1 MTNKNLLQA
10 MGHIDPKLIADA
22 APDVPQKKIV
32 NKTWIKWASLA
43 ACFAVAIIIAI
54 PFINN
59 PGIDTP
65 GEYKAY
71 IFSSYDEF
79 NTVVPDIQMIENLAN
94 MDGVNVTIYDSSWYT
109 VSKSASKSGNT
120 ATGSV
125 IMGDTANG
133 VTVKRVPVSLTL
145 TCDANG
151 NLS

>member
-1 MTNKNLLQA
+1 MRRFICSVLLA
-10 MGHIDPKLIADA
+10 VLIIGILPVSALADDADIIYLSDGSYMVARLYEHGTRA
-22 APDVPQKKIV
+22 AGTVSGGKEYTHYDSDGSANWKAVLSG
-32 NKTWIKWASLA
+32 TFAYTGSSSSCTAS
-43 ACFAVAIIIAI
+43 
-54 PFINN
+54 
-59 PGIDTP
+59 
-65 GEYKAY
+65 
-71 IFSSYDEF
+71 
-79 NTVVPDIQMIENLAN
+79 N
-94 MDGVNVTIYDSSWYT
+94 MNVTIYDSSWYT